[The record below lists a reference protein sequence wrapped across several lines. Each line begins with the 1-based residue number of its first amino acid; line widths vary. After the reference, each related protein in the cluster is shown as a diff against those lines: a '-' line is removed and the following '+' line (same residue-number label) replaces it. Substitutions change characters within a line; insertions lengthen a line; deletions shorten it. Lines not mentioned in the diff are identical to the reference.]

1 MNKRAKF
8 RVIENVKIAK
18 DVFKMVLEG
27 DTKDIARAGQ
37 FINLELESL
46 YLRRP
51 ISVCDFDDKTVTII
65 YKVVG
70 KGTEIMAGIKNDTI
84 LDVLTGLGNGF
95 DLNCDGD
102 RPLIIGGGV
111 GTPPMYRLCKDLL
124 AEGKHPV
131 VILGFGSKDDK
142 FFEEEFK
149 KLGVEV
155 HISTV
160 DGSVG
165 TKGFVTDIMK
175 DVNDY
180 TYFYACGPMV
190 MLKAVCEVV
199 KENMRGQVS
208 LEERMGCGFGACMG
222 CTIQTKSGSKR
233 VCKEG
238 PVFGKEELIW
248 E

>member
-8 RVIENVKIAK
+8 KVATNVNIAK
-18 DVFKMVLEG
+18 DVFKMILEG
-27 DTKDIARAGQ
+27 DTKDITKAGQ
-37 FINLELESL
+37 FINIELESL

-70 KGTEIMAGIKNDTI
+70 KGTEIMKELKEGTI

-95 DLNCDGD
+95 DLDCEGD
-102 RPLIIGGGV
+102 RPLVIGGGV
-111 GTPPMYRLCKDLL
+111 GTPPMYRLCKDLI
-124 AEGKHPV
+124 AKGKKPT
-131 VILGFGSKDDK
+131 VILGFASKEDV

-149 KLGVEV
+149 KLGVDV
-155 HISTV
+155 YISTN

-165 TKGFVTDIMK
+165 TKGFVTDVMK
-175 DVNDY
+175 ELNDY

-190 MLKAVCEVV
+190 MLKAICGATE
-199 KENMRGQVS
+199 KPGQVS

-222 CTIQTKSGSKR
+222 CTIKTPDGYRR

-238 PVFGKEELIW
+238 PVFRKESLIW

>member
-1 MNKRAKF
+1 MKKRGKF
-8 RVIENVKIAK
+8 KITQNVKIAK
-18 DVFKMVLEG
+18 DVFKMILEG
-27 DTKDIARAGQ
+27 DTSDITKAGQ
-37 FINLELESL
+37 FINIELESL

-70 KGTEIMAGIKNDTI
+70 KGTEIMSGLKEGTE

-95 DLNCDGD
+95 NLDCQGE

-111 GTPPMYRLCKDLL
+111 GTPPMYRLCKDLI
-124 AEGKHPV
+124 ANGKKPIV
-131 VILGFGSKDDK
+131 VLGFASKEDL

-149 KLGVEV
+149 KLGVDV
-155 HISTV
+155 YVSTV
-160 DGSVG
+160 GGSVG
-165 TKGFVTDIMK
+165 TKGFVTDVMK
-175 DVNDY
+175 NLNDY

-190 MLKAVCEVV
+190 MLKAICGATDIE
-199 KENMRGQVS
+199 GQVS

-222 CTIQTKSGSKR
+222 CTIQTKNGYRR

-238 PVFGKEELIW
+238 PVFRKEDLIW

>member
-1 MNKRAKF
+1 MNKRGKF
-8 RVIENVKIAK
+8 KITQNVQIAK
-18 DVFKMVLEG
+18 DVFKMILEG
-27 DTKDIARAGQ
+27 DTKDITRAGQ
-37 FINLELESL
+37 FINIELESL

-70 KGTEIMAGIKNDTI
+70 KGTEIMAGLKEGVE

-95 DLNCDGD
+95 NLNCQGE

-111 GTPPMYRLCKDLL
+111 GTPPMYRLCKELI
-124 AEGKHPV
+124 ANGKKPIV
-131 VILGFGSKDDK
+131 VLGFGSKEDL

-149 KLGVEV
+149 ALGVDV
-155 HISTV
+155 YVSTV

-165 TKGFVTDIMK
+165 TKGFVTDVMK
-175 DVNDY
+175 NINDF

-190 MLKAVCEVV
+190 MLKAICGVTDIE
-199 KENMRGQVS
+199 GQVS

-222 CTIQTKSGSKR
+222 CTIQTKNGYRR

-238 PVFGKEELIW
+238 PVFKKEDLIW

>member
-1 MNKRAKF
+1 MNKRGKF
-8 RVIENVKIAK
+8 RITQNVKIAK
-18 DVFKMVLEG
+18 DVFKMILEG
-27 DTKDIARAGQ
+27 DTSDITKAGQ
-37 FINLELESL
+37 FIDLELESL

-70 KGTEIMAGIKNDTI
+70 KGTEIMSGLKEGTE

-95 DLNCDGD
+95 DLVCQGE

-111 GTPPMYRLCKDLL
+111 GTPPMYRLCKDLI
-124 AEGKHPV
+124 AAGKKPIV
-131 VILGFGSKDDK
+131 VLGFGSKEDL

-149 KLGVEV
+149 KLGVDV
-155 HISTV
+155 YVSTV

-165 TKGFVTDIMK
+165 IKGFVTDVMK
-175 DVNDY
+175 DLDDY

-190 MLKAVCEVV
+190 MLKAICGAT
-199 KENMRGQVS
+199 NIDGQVS

-222 CTIQTKSGSKR
+222 CTIQTKNGYKR

-238 PVFGKEELIW
+238 PVFRKESLIW

>member
-8 RVIENVKIAK
+8 KIIENVKIAK
-18 DVFKMVLEG
+18 DVFKMILEG
-27 DTKDIARAGQ
+27 DTKDIKNAGQ
-37 FINLELESL
+37 FINIELESL

-51 ISVCDFDDKTVTII
+51 ISICDYDDKTVTII

-70 KGTEIMAGIKNDTI
+70 KGTEIMAELKAGAE

-95 DLNCDGD
+95 NLNCQGD
-102 RPLIIGGGV
+102 KPLLIGGGV

-124 AEGKHPV
+124 ASGKKPT
-131 VILGFGSKDDK
+131 VILGFGSKEDL
-142 FFEEEFK
+142 FFEDEFK
-149 KLGVEV
+149 KLGVDV
-155 HISTV
+155 YVSTV

-165 TKGFVTDIMK
+165 TKGFVTDVMK
-175 DVNDY
+175 DLKDY

-190 MLKAVCEVV
+190 MLKAICGATDVDGE
-199 KENMRGQVS
+199 VS

-222 CTIQTKSGSKR
+222 CTIKTKDGYRR

-238 PVFGKEELIW
+238 PVFGKESLIW

>member
-1 MNKRAKF
+1 MNKRGKF
-8 RVIENVKIAK
+8 KVVQNVKIAK
-18 DVFKMVLEG
+18 DVYKMILEG
-27 DTKDIARAGQ
+27 DTKDIVRAG
-37 FINLELESL
+37 
-46 YLRRP
+46 P
-51 ISVCDFDDKTVTII
+51 ISICDYDEKSVTII

-70 KGTEIMAGIKNDTI
+70 KGTEIMSGLNEGTE

-111 GTPPMYRLCKDLL
+111 VTPPMYRLCKDLI
-124 AEGKHPV
+124 AEGKKPV
-131 VILGFGSKDDK
+131 VILGFGSKEDL

-149 KLGVEV
+149 ALGVDV
-155 HISTV
+155 YVSTV

-165 TKGFVTDIMK
+165 TKGFVTDVMK
-175 DVNDY
+175 ELNDY

-190 MLKAVCEVV
+190 MLKAICGATD
-199 KENMRGQVS
+199 KSGQVS

-222 CTIQTKSGSKR
+222 CTIKTNDGYKR

-238 PVFGKEELIW
+238 PVFRKESLIW